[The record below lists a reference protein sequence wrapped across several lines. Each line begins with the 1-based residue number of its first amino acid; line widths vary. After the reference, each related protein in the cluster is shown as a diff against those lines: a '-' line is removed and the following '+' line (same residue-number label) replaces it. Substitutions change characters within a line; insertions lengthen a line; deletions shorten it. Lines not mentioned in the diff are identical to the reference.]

1 MEKVDYENR
10 LKQIESVYKA
20 SKDALYIE
28 FGLSQAKYKVGD
40 TIKCDDRTILIDKI
54 TAYKSFNLPEPV
66 YHGIMLK
73 KDLTPKK
80 NGERD
85 SIYGNHSTE
94 LIKSK

>member
-1 MEKVDYENR
+1 MKELDYDNR
-10 LKQIESVYKA
+10 LKQIESDYKK

-28 FGLSQAKYKVGD
+28 FGLSQSKYQVGD
-40 TIKCDDRTILIDKI
+40 VIKCNDRTILIDKI
-54 TAYKSFNLPEPV
+54 TVYKSFKLPEPV